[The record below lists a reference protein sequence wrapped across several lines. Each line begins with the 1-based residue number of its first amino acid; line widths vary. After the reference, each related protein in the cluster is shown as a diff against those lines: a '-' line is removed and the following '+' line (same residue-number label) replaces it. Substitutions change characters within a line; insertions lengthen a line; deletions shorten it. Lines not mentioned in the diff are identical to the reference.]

1 MADITQYPSDDQIRQ
16 KMEELMKVVDLETM
30 STKQFIAALSTHF
43 GGVDLSPKKKYIK
56 AVITEIID
64 SMTKEN
70 DEDSEDE
77 SVEDEDAEGEED
89 EIDLKPKKRGGGG
102 GLSAVKEISDKLA
115 DFLGS
120 GKFMART
127 AIVKALWNYIKE
139 NNLQNP
145 ADKRQILLDDKM
157 KAVFGV
163 DTFTVSWYYTLPDT
177 TSFFVHA
184 STTAYSQLFA
194 FIFVM

>member
-1 MADITQYPSDDQIRQ
+1 MTDVLPSDDQIRQ
-16 KMEELMKVVDLETM
+16 KMEELMKIVDLETM
-30 STKQFIAALSTHF
+30 STNQFIAALSTHF
-43 GGVDLSPKKKYIK
+43 GGVDLSSKKKYIK
-56 AVITEIID
+56 VSITEIID
-64 SMTKEN
+64 SMTREN

-77 SVEDEDAEGEED
+77 SVEEEDAEEEP
-89 EIDLKPKKRGGGG
+89 KPKKRGGGG
-102 GLSAVKEISDKLA
+102 GLSAVKEISDELA

-145 ADKRQILLDDKM
+145 SDKRQILLDDKM

-163 DTFTVSWYYTLPDT
+163 DSFTVSAWN
-177 TSFFVHA
+177 S
-184 STTAYSQLFA
+184 
-194 FIFVM
+194 